1 MLADVHS
8 IKCHIIFQFSTGLL
22 LQLLS
27 LTGKYLEK
35 PDKLRPERIS
45 SDILMA
51 RQGMLKVLF
60 TLIKAKLSSDNAK
73 QSKNQNQT
81 KVNDFF
87 NIQDVP
93 LRPVVRHS
101 ELCRHEKRDSS
112 TENLF

>member
-1 MLADVHS
+1 MNCS
-8 IKCHIIFQFSTGLL
+8 TFFIFQCSSGLL

-35 PDKLRPERIS
+35 PEKLRPVRMS

-60 TLIKAKLSSDNAK
+60 NLIKAKLSSNIAK
-73 QSKNQNQT
+73 QSKTQNQT
-81 KVNDFF
+81 KVDDFF
-87 NIQDVP
+87 NIQDIP

-101 ELCRHEKRDSS
+101 ELCRHRKRDRN
-112 TENLF
+112 T